1 MSGFTISSNAKI
13 NIFRNVFFTLLVYS
27 APGVTPFRNNN
38 LIFSSLILG
47 CQEFCIQSKVC
58 TYLRQGFYLFIV
70 SHIGY
75 IVAVAL
81 HVCILFLPCA

>member
-47 CQEFCIQSKVC
+47 CQEFCIQSKVPILDKVSI
-58 TYLRQGFYLFIV
+58 YL
-70 SHIGY
+70 
-75 IVAVAL
+75 
-81 HVCILFLPCA
+81 LFLI